1 VTLTP
6 PDTITTDALRELLD
20 QGAPQLVEVLPA
32 ADFER
37 EHLPG
42 AISLP
47 LDELDDRS
55 VERLDRDRPVV
66 TYCYDHQ
73 CDLSARAAWL
83 LASLGF
89 DEVLDYTDSKV
100 AWLAEG
106 LPSEGTVR
114 AASRAGAIA
123 RQVRTCRLDDTIGD
137 LPAPSESEPVVVV
150 VAAPDDVVLGVV
162 RPEVQR
168 LAADTPIRSVL
179 QPAPPSVRPSITA
192 DELASSMAN
201 DRRTYVLVTKVGG
214 QLLGLIEAGDLH
226 GQH

>member
-1 VTLTP
+1 VTVTP
-6 PDTITTDALRELLD
+6 PDTISTDALRELVD
-20 QGAPQLVEVLPA
+20 RGTPQLVEVLPA

-47 LDELDDRS
+47 MADLVDRS
-55 VERLDRDRPVV
+55 IERLDRGRPVV

-83 LASLGF
+83 LATLGF
-89 DEVLDYTDSKV
+89 DEVYDYTDSKA

-114 AASRAGAIA
+114 ASSRAGSIA
-123 RQVRTCRLDDTIGD
+123 REVRTCGLDDTVGD
-137 LPAPSESEPVVVV
+137 LPPGDEAEPVVVV
-150 VAAPDDVVLGVV
+150 VGGPDEVVLGVV
-162 RPEVQR
+162 RPEALQ
-168 LAADTPIRSVL
+168 LAAHTPIRSVL

-192 DELASSMAN
+192 DELASSMDD

-214 QLLGLIEAGDLH
+214 QLLGLIEAEDLH